1 MAYKTIASFVALF
14 LEIVFLLPLM
24 VDDGSDEATP
34 EQMQLRAQQL
44 SQEMAQL
51 LQELNKGSRE
61 QTTQEQSH
69 TDWGALLF
77 AVLRH
82 WQIWLGAAVLV
93 TLVWLC
99 WWLRQRSR
107 DKMSSISETEEEG
120 LEEEE
125 GWEEEESEDEGP
137 DDERDLDRIFARRI
151 QWPMKKLACRSQVV
165 EEAVQNLL
173 NVFQRILSES
183 SLPVPLLQSPIGVGC
198 AFEGWSPLEEAE
210 AVYSLLVPLK
220 PPDGH
225 AFHLELGTTGDM
237 PAKDSRIRV
246 DLQCTCTREQLVE
259 NTLCFLHHAKSKLQR
274 SQGPSL
280 LGTFCTDSYLDVHKT
295 ALWFQKSVRSA
306 WVALPWSRRYKM
318 EVLPSRRSCKLQ
330 LTNASGRTFFVEIL
344 FRVQQGRSD
353 IFLSSEATEAF
364 SIPSTTWSE
373 SYAVAEAK
381 FFRHIARQVPRGSWH
396 HKCLHVCTR
405 VLLGT
410 ALSPYNFKTVV
421 MHLLTTTPLSGWC
434 RGLFLPRLEDIL
446 RYVGTCLE
454 EKRLNHFF
462 FGNDN
467 MPGVINLPP
476 AFRSAQ
482 PHNLFQHLLTDPDAH
497 AQALREFH
505 NVQDRLLSLLFYSH
519 EGRPSCAKRACLQ
532 RSQLMPE
539 SHLVE
544 EGRRG
549 QKSGCRE
556 ERENPVPQP
565 SAKSSSVLL
574 STVSSAQQPVTTT
587 AATKV
592 TTSALFFLVPA
603 VARTAFC
610 LGPPVLAGSSVWA
623 GTKPEAALMLP
634 PCVRWGPRGESPHP
648 PCSPGSWSHRTEHT
662 GHAEDTARLTV
673 GSAAV
678 PFLHTESTL

>member
-24 VDDGSDEATP
+24 VGEGSDEATP

-51 LQELNKGSRE
+51 LQELSERIHE
-61 QTTQEQSH
+61 QATQEQSH

-82 WQIWLGAAVLV
+82 WQFWLGTAVLV
-93 TLVWLC
+93 TLIWLC

-137 DDERDLDRIFARRI
+137 NDKRDLDRIFARCI

-165 EEAVQNLL
+165 EEVVQNLL
-173 NVFQRILSES
+173 NVFQKILSES

-210 AVYSLLVPLK
+210 AVYSLLMPLK

-246 DLQCTCTREQLVE
+246 DLQCTCTGEQLVE

-344 FRVQQGRSD
+344 FGVQQGRSD
-353 IFLSSEATEAF
+353 IFLSSEATEAL

-381 FFRHIARQVPRGSWH
+381 FFRHRARQVPRGSWH

-467 MPGVINLPP
+467 MPGVISLPP

-482 PHNLFQHLLTDPDAH
+482 PHNLFQHLRTDPDAH

-505 NVQDRLLSLLFYSH
+505 KMQDRLLSLLFYGH

-539 SHLVE
+539 SHLGVSKTE
-544 EGRRG
+544 ANVLDLEKTVPSKSCEWLSRGVAEGW
-549 QKSGCRE
+549 GC
-556 ERENPVPQP
+556 
-565 SAKSSSVLL
+565 
-574 STVSSAQQPVTTT
+574 
-587 AATKV
+587 
-592 TTSALFFLVPA
+592 
-603 VARTAFC
+603 
-610 LGPPVLAGSSVWA
+610 LAGVPVMSSGACDVI
-623 GTKPEAALMLP
+623 
-634 PCVRWGPRGESPHP
+634 
-648 PCSPGSWSHRTEHT
+648 WS
-662 GHAEDTARLTV
+662 L
-673 GSAAV
+673 
-678 PFLHTESTL
+678 